1 MINRLNNHNNDYSNL
16 DSIFKKKYGFS
27 INLDP
32 FHPPVWLKSDI
43 VPTISIVIPAYNVSE
58 SIKPCILSIE
68 KSSFNQKFPQK
79 LEVIVVDDGSKDD
92 TWQKLKLIKPNL
104 NHIWLQQDNN
114 GQAHA
119 LNTGISQAQ
128 NDIIISCDS
137 DMVLSYFTIEHMAL
151 RHANFNNL
159 LIAGYRYD
167 IPGSDKRVSLQHI
180 KNSGIYKFST
190 FINDERLNFPQFG
203 IPSSM
208 ALITDHYKNF
218 KDGKKLR
225 MPNQGDWLLPDLV
238 FGALFSLSRDVF
250 EEIGGYDERLKGWG
264 CTDGFLAAKAVAS
277 GNYVVPVYSASG
289 FHIHH
294 EDRSEKKLNE
304 FKENRKKFFKFSK
317 TTQIDQHINWI
328 KKASDRIKQKLE
340 NSHKSEIVQK
350 DCIDDALNE
359 YPYFMFDS
367 YLALGKTLEATQHLP
382 DKKKES
388 SKFEYIFRRGKL
400 AFYQENYKEAL
411 SYLNKARSLDS
422 TNAEVVVEKI
432 KCLSLLRNFEEANSI
447 LNSAQNNELLD
458 YWNMDVN
465 LKISSAK
472 QYIKYD
478 DYKTALEVLLS
489 ALVKE
494 PCNKEIL
501 SLISQLEVSN
511 SKKKE

>member
-1 MINRLNNHNNDYSNL
+1 MINRLNNHNNDYSSL
-16 DSIFKKKYGFS
+16 DSIFKEKYGFS

-32 FHPPVWLKSDI
+32 FHPPVWLKNDV

-58 SIKPCILSIE
+58 SIKPCLLSIE

-92 TWQKLKLIKPNL
+92 TWKKLKSVRPNL
-104 NHIWLQQDNN
+104 NYIWLQQNNN
-114 GQAHA
+114 GQAQA

-151 RHANFNNL
+151 RHANFKNI

-167 IPGSDKRVSLQHI
+167 IPGSDKRVNPQHI
-180 KNSGIYKFST
+180 KNNGIYKFPT
-190 FINDERLNFPQFG
+190 FINDERLVFPQYG
-203 IPSSM
+203 VPSSM
-208 ALITDHYKNF
+208 ALITNHYKNF

-304 FKENRKKFFKFSK
+304 FKENRKKFFKISN
-317 TTQIDQHINWI
+317 TTQIDQHVNWI
-328 KKASDRIKQKLE
+328 KKARVRINQKLK
-340 NSHKSEIVQK
+340 NSHKSKIVQEVY
-350 DCIDDALNE
+350 IDDQLND

-367 YLALGKTLEATQHLP
+367 YLALGKVLEATQYLP
-382 DKKKES
+382 HEKEES
-388 SKFEYIFRRGKL
+388 SKFGYLFRRGKL
-400 AFYQENYKEAL
+400 AFAQGNYEEAIA
-411 SYLNKARSLDS
+411 YYNKAISLDS
-422 TNAEVVVEKI
+422 THTEVVVEKI
-432 KCLSLLRNFEEANSI
+432 KCLSLFRNFEEAKNI
-447 LNSAQNNELLD
+447 LNSIQNDESFG
-458 YWNMDVN
+458 YWNIDIN

-472 QYIKYD
+472 QYILYD
-478 DYKTALEVLLS
+478 DHKTALDVLLS

-494 PCNKEIL
+494 PNNKEVL
-501 SLISQLEVSN
+501 SLISQLGISN
-511 SKKKE
+511 NKKK